1 MRSVWGGSHV
11 RSLFTADDRGV
22 APSRNQARAAPV
34 RITAVAERTSG
45 QDEHLGFLLRDMRLA
60 LPMTPGEL
68 ALRLGTTIDVITTL
82 EQGRLRALPH
92 WDETQRLV
100 GGLCALHHVDPW
112 PILNRILEQ
121 TSPTQYGAPPARG
134 PGALKRTPN
143 HPATVGAPPVTAP
156 EAYSAPRTVTAPR
169 QRQPQPAPRAT
180 RQVKPAKEPR
190 RWRRRLFGR
199 SSGRVLMAV
208 AGPMVMIAA
217 LAWTVQAQPRA
228 LRSAIDVLPTSV
240 ATPMLAGLDSLA
252 ARMSPRRDGMRWI
265 EVADPS
271 TRKADKLEVRVGSR

>member
-1 MRSVWGGSHV
+1 M
-11 RSLFTADDRGV
+11 
-22 APSRNQARAAPV
+22 

-45 QDEHLGFLLRDMRLA
+45 HDEHLGFLLRDMRLA

-68 ALRLGTTIDVITTL
+68 ALRLGTTIDVIMTL
-82 EQGRLRALPH
+82 EQGRLRALPN
-92 WDETQRLV
+92 WDETQRIV

-134 PGALKRTPN
+134 PGALKRAPN
-143 HPATVGAPPVTAP
+143 HPATVGAPAISAQ
-156 EAYSAPRTVTAPR
+156 EAHAAPRTVPR
-169 QRQPQPAPRAT
+169 QRQHQSAPKAAKRA
-180 RQVKPAKEPR
+180 KPAKEPR

-199 SSGRVLMAV
+199 GSGRVLMAV

-228 LRSAIDVLPTSV
+228 LRSAIDVLPASV
-240 ATPMLAGLDSLA
+240 SSPVLAGLDSLA
-252 ARMSPRRDGMRWI
+252 ARLSPRRDGMRWI